1 LVVRATRL
9 ARLVKGAVTAKMA
22 AVDLATTGERLR
34 NLPST
39 PERVKASL

>member
-1 LVVRATRL
+1 
-9 ARLVKGAVTAKMA
+9 MA